1 MQVVKVQKRKIVL
14 NFVIIALSVATGWYI
29 KAKLTPQATGMA
41 GMGGGVPHVLIEE
54 VIKTDVS
61 PQKKYIATVEAINSV
76 NLIPQVSGYIDKV
89 LFQEGSVVQE
99 GDILFVIEQD
109 RYIANV
115 DLTKAALESAKANL
129 VKTERDYKRQK
140 ALSSQN
146 YASKSTLDTAESAY
160 LQAKAAVAQA
170 QANLELAQIDM
181 QHTEIKA
188 PFTGVIGKALV
199 TQGNFV
205 SSNTQTLAR
214 IVQKSPIRV
223 AFSVTDKDHNLFN
236 NLGVSGLKTRLS
248 LPGNQM
254 FEEDLTS
261 AFVNNEINP
270 NTATMSVYLEYQN
283 KDHKLVP
290 GNYVDVI
297 ISSAEENPA
306 IIINP
311 AAVMQDANGA
321 YVFVVDNEGKVTET
335 RVQLD
340 GMFKSKQIVL
350 AGLEGGEKIIVNG
363 LQKVKDGAMVRASLV
378 SNQVEEAK

>member
-29 KAKLTPQATGMA
+29 KAKLTPQAAGMA
-41 GMGGGVPHVLIEE
+41 GMGGGVPHILVEE

-61 PQKKYIATVEAINSV
+61 PQKKFIATVEAINSV

-188 PFTGVIGKALV
+188 PFTGAIGKALV

-254 FEEDLTS
+254 FEEELNS

-363 LQKVKDGAMVRASLV
+363 LQKVKDGAVVRASLV

>member
-29 KAKLTPQATGMA
+29 KAKLTPQAAGMA
-41 GMGGGVPHVLIEE
+41 GMGGGVPHVLVEE

-61 PQKKYIATVEAINSV
+61 PQKKFIATVEAINSV

-129 VKTERDYKRQK
+129 VKTERDYRRQK

-188 PFTGVIGKALV
+188 PFTGAIGKALV

-254 FEEDLTS
+254 FEEELNS

-363 LQKVKDGAMVRASLV
+363 LQKVKDGAVVRASLV

>member
-1 MQVVKVQKRKIVL
+1 
-14 NFVIIALSVATGWYI
+14 
-29 KAKLTPQATGMA
+29 
-41 GMGGGVPHVLIEE
+41 
-54 VIKTDVS
+54 
-61 PQKKYIATVEAINSV
+61 
-76 NLIPQVSGYIDKV
+76 
-89 LFQEGSVVQE
+89 
-99 GDILFVIEQD
+99 
-109 RYIANV
+109 
-115 DLTKAALESAKANL
+115 
-129 VKTERDYKRQK
+129 
-140 ALSSQN
+140 
-146 YASKSTLDTAESAY
+146 
-160 LQAKAAVAQA
+160 
-170 QANLELAQIDM
+170 
-181 QHTEIKA
+181 
-188 PFTGVIGKALV
+188 
-199 TQGNFV
+199 
-205 SSNTQTLAR
+205 
-214 IVQKSPIRV
+214 
-223 AFSVTDKDHNLFN
+223 
-236 NLGVSGLKTRLS
+236 
-248 LPGNQM
+248 M
-254 FEEDLTS
+254 FEEELNS

-363 LQKVKDGAMVRASLV
+363 MQKVKDGAVVRASLV

>member
-29 KAKLTPQATGMA
+29 KAKLTPQAAGMA
-41 GMGGGVPHVLIEE
+41 GMGGGVPHVLVEE

-61 PQKKYIATVEAINSV
+61 PQKKFIATVEAINSV

-129 VKTERDYKRQK
+129 VKTERDYRRQK

-188 PFTGVIGKALV
+188 PFTGAIGKALV

-248 LPGNQM
+248 LPSNQM
-254 FEEDLTS
+254 FEEELNS

-363 LQKVKDGAMVRASLV
+363 LQKVKDGAVVRASLV

>member
-1 MQVVKVQKRKIVL
+1 MQVVRVQKRRIIL

-29 KAKLTPQATGMA
+29 KAKLTPQAAGIMGMA
-41 GMGGGVPHVLIEE
+41 GGVPHVLVED

-61 PQKKYIATVEAINSV
+61 PQRKFIATVEPINSV

-89 LFQEGSVVQE
+89 LFQEGSVVNE

-181 QHTEIKA
+181 QHTEIRA

-199 TQGNFV
+199 TQGNYV

-223 AFSVTDKDHNLFN
+223 AFSVTDKDHNLFS

-248 LPGNQM
+248 LPGNQI
-254 FEEDLTS
+254 FEEDLSS

-297 ISSAEENPA
+297 ISSIEETPA

-321 YVFVVDNEGKVTET
+321 YVFVVDAEGKVTET

-340 GMFKSKQIVL
+340 GMFENKQIVL

-363 LQKVKDGAMVRASLV
+363 LQKVKDGATVRASLV

>member
-1 MQVVKVQKRKIVL
+1 MQVVKVQKRKIVM
-14 NFVIIALSVATGWYI
+14 NFLIIMLSVATGWYI
-29 KAKLTPQATGMA
+29 KAKLTPQAAGMA
-41 GMGGGVPHVLIEE
+41 GMAGGIPHVLVED

-61 PQKKYIATVEAINSV
+61 PQRKYIATVEPINSV

-89 LFQEGSVVQE
+89 LFQEGSIVNE

-115 DLTKAALESAKANL
+115 DLSKAALSSANANL

-160 LQAKAAVAQA
+160 LQAKAAVEQA
-170 QANLELAQIDM
+170 KANLELAKIDM

-188 PFTGVIGKALV
+188 PFTGVIGKAMV

-205 SSNTQTLAR
+205 SSNSQTLAR

-223 AFSVTDKDHNLFN
+223 AFSVPDKDHHLFN
-236 NLGVSGLKTRLS
+236 DMDTARLKTRLQ
-248 LPGNQM
+248 LPGGHL
-254 FEEDLTS
+254 FEEKVS
-261 AFVNNEINP
+261 ASFINNEINP
-270 NTATMSVYLEYQN
+270 NTATLSVYLEYIN
-283 KDHKLVP
+283 KSQKLIP

-297 ISSAEENPA
+297 LSSAEEMQA

-321 YVFVVDNEGKVTET
+321 YVFVVDAEGNVSET

-340 GMFKSKQIVL
+340 GMFNNKQIVL
-350 AGLEGGEKIIVNG
+350 AGLNGGEKIIVNG
-363 LQKVKDGAMVRASLV
+363 LQKVKDGAKVRASLV

>member
-1 MQVVKVQKRKIVL
+1 MQVIKVQKRRIVL
-14 NFVIIALSVATGWYI
+14 NFLVIALSVATGWYI
-29 KAKLTPQATGMA
+29 KAKLTPQVGGMM
-41 GMGGGVPHVLIEE
+41 GMGGGTPHVLVEE
-54 VIKTDVS
+54 ALKTDVS
-61 PQKKYIATVEAINSV
+61 PQKKYIATVEPINSV

-89 LFQEGSVVQE
+89 LFQEGSVVNE
-99 GDILFVIEQD
+99 GDILFIIEQD

-115 DLTKAALESAKANL
+115 DLAKAALASAKANL
-129 VKTERDYKRQK
+129 VRTERDYKRQK

-146 YASKSTLDTAESAY
+146 YASKSTLDTAESEY
-160 LQAKAAVAQA
+160 LQAKAAVTQA

-223 AFSVTDKDHNLFN
+223 AFSVPDKDHQMFRD
-236 NLGVSGLKTRLS
+236 LGTSGLKTRLL
-248 LPGNQM
+248 LPGGQM
-254 FEEDLTS
+254 FEEKVS
-261 AFVNNEINP
+261 SFFVNNEINQ
-270 NTATMSVYLEYQN
+270 NTATLGVYLEYENNAQ
-283 KDHKLVP
+283 KLLP
-290 GNYVDVI
+290 GNYVDVVL
-297 ISSAEENPA
+297 SSAEGNSA
-306 IIINP
+306 VIINP

-321 YVFVVDNEGKVTET
+321 YVYVVSDDGKVSET

-340 GMFKSKQIVL
+340 GMFADKQIVL

-363 LQKVKDGAMVRASLV
+363 LQKTKDGGSVKASVV
-378 SNQVEEAK
+378 SNQIEEAK

>member
-29 KAKLTPQATGMA
+29 KAKLTPQAAGMA
-41 GMGGGVPHVLIEE
+41 GMGGGVPHVLVEE

-61 PQKKYIATVEAINSV
+61 PQKKFIATVEAINSV

-188 PFTGVIGKALV
+188 PFTGAIGKALV

-236 NLGVSGLKTRLS
+236 NLGVSGLKTRLF

-254 FEEDLTS
+254 FEEELNS

-363 LQKVKDGAMVRASLV
+363 LQKVKDGAVVRASLV